1 MPGGDLWGGCLC
13 VPTESGS
20 PALTILATALA
31 LCAINSLFPTRV
43 AYDTSPHH
51 LATLLLIF
59 AMMARLARGF
69 SVGNSMFCA
78 AITVSGDANTTRE
91 THSRPTINCSFL
103 PSID

>member
-13 VPTESGS
+13 VPPESGS

-69 SVGNSMFCA
+69 SVGNLRFA
-78 AITVSGDANTTRE
+78 QPYPYPATIIIHARL
-91 THSRPTINCSFL
+91 THGQL
-103 PSID
+103 